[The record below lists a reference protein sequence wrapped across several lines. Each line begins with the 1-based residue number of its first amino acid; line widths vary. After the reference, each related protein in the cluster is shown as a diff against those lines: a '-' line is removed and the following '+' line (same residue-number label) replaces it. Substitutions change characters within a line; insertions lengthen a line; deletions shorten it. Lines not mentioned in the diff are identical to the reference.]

1 MRNRAFFVMLFL
13 LLGFSVFAQESD
25 DWYVDQPITKI
36 DFEGLRNVKKSDLN
50 GVTSYYLN
58 KPFTDDNYND
68 LLDRLYA
75 LDLFEDIEPYA
86 KHESKNNN
94 NVMLVFVVKER
105 PVISSI
111 SFSGNKKIRNAD
123 LREVVKSKA
132 TDVYV
137 EGKILLDERM
147 LRDHYLSKGYSN
159 SRISHK
165 IEDTE
170 SGVKVTFVIDEGSNT
185 VIKAI
190 NFSGNT
196 IASARALKSKMQLK
210 EVGFMKDGA
219 FQQSLLEADKKVILN
234 YYRERGYVD
243 ANIVDVRMDSEL
255 NEAKQRL
262 EYTITFVIQEG
273 TQYKYSGISVSGNE
287 VFSNEELLAKMKLR
301 EGAVYNEVK
310 FQEGLAN
317 MSGLYY
323 EYGYMSADFYPM
335 PIKDIDRHE
344 IGYEI
349 KITENKRSHVENIII
364 KGNTKTKDYVI
375 RREIPIEPGDV
386 FSRDKIVNGIRNLYN
401 LQYFS
406 NIIPEPQAGSEENL
420 VDLVFNVE
428 EQSTTTL
435 NFGMTFSGVTDPNE
449 IPISLYGRLQN
460 TNLFGEGKSLSTQ
473 LTLSNTQQSIDLTY
487 GQNWI
492 GNLPIA
498 FSQSLSF
505 SHTNS
510 TTQTN
515 WYSPTMGLD
524 QYYYYMAYEGWTGSL
539 GTAFSRRWTPD
550 FAILTAGAG
559 ITNSLTN
566 YVYDESAFT
575 PTDLGISMFANR
587 WGLLNSVWTSF
598 SVDGRDISY
607 DPSKGWFTS
616 ERLSWYGLIPGL
628 EKEFFLKSDTKLEGY
643 LTLFNIPFTDE
654 YSLKGVLAGLTSF
667 TALFPAFDTTISE
680 SNRLYIDG
688 MFNGR
693 GWTEIYKTSA
703 ARGQAMW
710 SSQVEFRVPIVPNI
724 IGVDVFHDAVAI
736 KDNVGEMFSGLNLN
750 DFYFSFGPGIRFLVP
765 QFPLHLLFTWRY
777 RIQDGQFQWA
787 DSNNI
792 KDAFQFVLS
801 FNITNR

>member
-1 MRNRAFFVMLFL
+1 MRNRVFFVMLFL
-13 LLGFSVFAQESD
+13 LFGFSVFAQEAE

-36 DFEGLRNVKKSDLN
+36 DFEGLKSVKKSDLT
-50 GVTSYYLN
+50 GVTSFFLN
-58 KPFTDDNYND
+58 KPFTDENYSD

-111 SFSGNKKIRNAD
+111 AFSGNKKLRNAD
-123 LREVVKSKA
+123 LREIVKSKA

-137 EGKILLDERM
+137 EGKILMDERL
-147 LRDHYLSKGYSN
+147 LRDHYISKGYSN
-159 SRISHK
+159 SRVSHK
-165 IEDTE
+165 TE
-170 SGVKVTFVIDEGSNT
+170 ETENGVKVTFVIDEGANA
-185 VIKAI
+185 VIRTI
-190 NFSGNT
+190 NFTGNS

-219 FQQSLLEADKKVILN
+219 FQQSMLEGDKKVILG
-234 YYRERGYVD
+234 YYHERGYID
-243 ANIVDVRMDSEL
+243 ANIVDVRIDSEL

-262 EYTITFVIQEG
+262 EYIITFVIQEG
-273 TQYKYSGISVSGNE
+273 TQYKFSGISVSGNE
-287 VFSNEELLAKMKLR
+287 VFSDEELLAKMKLR
-301 EGAVYNEVK
+301 EGSVFNEVK
-310 FQEGLAN
+310 FEEGLSN

-323 EYGYMSADFYPM
+323 DYGYMMADFIPT
-335 PIKDIDRHE
+335 PVKDVDRHE
-344 IGYEI
+344 IGYDI
-349 KITENKRSHVENIII
+349 AITENKRSHVENIII

-375 RREIPIEPGDV
+375 RREIPVEPGDV
-386 FSRDKIVNGIRNLYN
+386 FTRDKLINGIRNLYN

-406 NIIPEPQAGSEENL
+406 NVLPEPQAGSEENL

-435 NFGMTFSGVTDPNE
+435 NMGMTFSGVTDPNE
-449 IPISLYGRLQN
+449 IPISLFGRVQN
-460 TNLFGEGKSLSTQ
+460 TNLFGEGKSISTQ
-473 LTLSNTQQSIDLTY
+473 LTLSNTQQSLDFTY

-492 GNLPIA
+492 GNLPVA

-510 TTQTN
+510 STPTN
-515 WYSPTMGLD
+515 WYSPTLGLD
-524 QYYYYMAYEGWTGSL
+524 QYYYYMAYEGMSGSL
-539 GTAFSRRWTPD
+539 GTSFSRRWTPD

-559 ITNSLTN
+559 ITNSLT
-566 YVYDESAFT
+566 YYIYDENIYT

-587 WGLLNSVWTSF
+587 WGLLNSLWSSF

-643 LTLFNIPFTDE
+643 ITLFDFQFTDN
-654 YSLKGVLAGLTSF
+654 YNLKGVLAGITSF
-667 TALFPAFDTTISE
+667 SALFPAGDTTISE

-693 GWTEIYKTSA
+693 GWTGLYKTSA

-710 SSQVEFRVPIVPNI
+710 STQVEFRIPVVPGI
-724 IGVDVFHDAVAI
+724 IGIDAFHDAVAI
-736 KDNVGEMFSGLNLN
+736 KNNFTDMFSNLSMN

-765 QFPLHLLFTWRY
+765 QFPLHLMFAWRY
-777 RIQDGQFQWA
+777 RIQDGKFQWG
-787 DSNNI
+787 DVNDPE
-792 KDAFQFVLS
+792 KFQFVLS

>member
-1 MRNRAFFVMLFL
+1 MRKRLLFVMLL
-13 LLGFSVFAQESD
+13 LLFAIPAFSQEAD
-25 DWYVDQPITKI
+25 DWYLNQPITKI
-36 DFEGLRNVKKSDLN
+36 DFEGLNSVKKSDLN
-50 GVTSYYLN
+50 GVTSFFID
-58 KPFTDDNYND
+58 KPFTDENYNE

-111 SFSGNKKIRNAD
+111 TFSGNKKLRNAD
-123 LREVVKSKA
+123 LREVVKSKS
-132 TDVYV
+132 TDIFV
-137 EGKILLDERM
+137 EGKILLDERL
-147 LRDHYLSKGYSN
+147 LRDHYISKGYTN
-159 SRISHK
+159 SKISHK
-165 IEDTE
+165 VEDTV
-170 SGVKVTFVIDEGSNT
+170 SGVKVTFVIDEGENT
-185 VIKAI
+185 VIKQI
-190 NFSGNT
+190 DFVGNT
-196 IASARALKSKMQLK
+196 IVSARALKAKMQLK
-210 EVGFMKDGA
+210 EVGLLKDGA
-219 FQQSLLEADKKVILN
+219 FQQALLEADKKVILG
-234 YYRERGYVD
+234 YYSERGYID
-243 ANIVDVRMDSEL
+243 ANIVDVKIDSAL
-255 NEAKQRL
+255 NEVKQRV

-273 TQYKYSGISVSGNE
+273 TQYKFSGISVSGNE
-287 VFSNEELLAKMKLR
+287 VFSNEELLSKMKLR
-301 EGAVYNEVK
+301 EGSVYNDAK
-310 FQEGLAN
+310 FQEGLGN
-317 MSGLYY
+317 MAGLYY
-323 EYGYMSADFYPM
+323 EFGYMSADLYPM

-344 IGYEI
+344 IGYQI
-349 KITENKRSHVENIII
+349 KITENKRSHIENIII

-386 FSRDKIVNGIRNLYN
+386 FSRDKIINGMRSLFN

-406 NIIPEPQAGSEENL
+406 NIIPEPQSGSEENL
-420 VDLVFNVE
+420 VDLVFTVE

-460 TNLFGEGKSLSTQ
+460 SNLFGEGKSISTQ
-473 LTLSNTQQSIDLTY
+473 VTLSNTQQSIDFSY

-505 SHTNS
+505 SHSIS
-510 TTQTN
+510 TAQTN
-515 WYSPTMGLD
+515 WYSPTMELD
-524 QYYYYMAYEGWTGSL
+524 QYYYYMTYEGWTGSL

-566 YVYDESAFT
+566 YIYDESLYT
-575 PTDLGISMFANR
+575 PTDIGISMFANR
-587 WGLLNSVWTSF
+587 WGLLNSLWSSF

-607 DPSKGWFTS
+607 EPSKGWFTS
-616 ERLSWYGLIPGL
+616 EKLAWYGLIPGI

-643 LTLFNIPFTDE
+643 LTLFNIPFSDT
-654 YSLKGVLAGLTSF
+654 YSLKGVLAGITSF
-667 TALFPAFDTTISE
+667 TSLFPAFDSTISE

-693 GWTEIYKTSA
+693 GWSEIYKSSS

-710 SSQVEFRVPIVPNI
+710 SSQLEFRVPIIPNI
-724 IGVDVFHDAVAI
+724 IGIDLFHDAVAI
-736 KDNVGEMFSGLNLN
+736 KSTVGDMFTDLSLN
-750 DFYFSFGPGIRFLVP
+750 DFYFSFGPGIRFLIQ
-765 QFPLHLLFTWRY
+765 QFPLHLMFTWRY
-777 RIQDGQFQWA
+777 RIQDGQFQWGDPN
-787 DSNNI
+787 DSGS
-792 KDAFQFVLS
+792 FQFVLS